1 MVQAN
6 LKKIVVI
13 CGPTAVGK
21 TAVATGLAQQFEGE
35 IINADS
41 GQVWR
46 GLNIGTA
53 KPTPAACQ
61 IIPHHVIDV
70 VNPDEHF
77 DASAYLRLADEAIW
91 QIISR
96 HKNAFVVGGT
106 GMYLRMLVHGL
117 CDAPPRDPDLRA
129 ELEKKIDAHGIERLH
144 ELLKKNDPVSASV
157 VHPRDRARIIRAL
170 EIFESTG
177 VPASEFYKRHQ
188 FIIQRYDAIKIGLD
202 LPRKELYQKI
212 DERVDNM
219 FNQGWIEEVK
229 GLMTHYTINQQ
240 AFAAIGYREL
250 MSHLKGETSFDVARD
265 LIKRNSRR
273 YAKRQL
279 TWFRADHEIHWFHPS
294 QLSEIAAIIRRF
306 LGSN

>member
-21 TAVATGLAQQFEGE
+21 TAVATQLAKQFEGE
-35 IINADS
+35 IVNADS

-53 KPTPAACQ
+53 KPNTTACQ
-61 IIPHHVIDV
+61 LVPHHVIDV

-77 DASAYLRLADEAIW
+77 DASSYLQLADDAIL
-91 QIISR
+91 QIITR
-96 HKNAFVVGGT
+96 HKNPFVVGGT

-117 CDAPPRDPDLRA
+117 CDAPPRDPALRA
-129 ELEKKIDAHGIERLH
+129 ELEKEIDAHGIERLH
-144 ELLKKNDPVSASV
+144 ERFKKIDPVSASV
-157 VHPRDRARIIRAL
+157 VHARDRTRIIRAL
-170 EIFESTG
+170 EVFEATG
-177 VPASEFYKRHQ
+177 IPASEFYKRHQ
-188 FIIQRYDAIKIGLD
+188 FEAQRYDAIKIGLD

-212 DERVDNM
+212 DERVDQM
-219 FNQGWIEEVK
+219 LKQGWIEEVEN
-229 GLMTHYTINQQ
+229 LMVHYNINQQ
-240 AFAAIGYREL
+240 AFAAIGYQEL
-250 MSHLKGETSFDVARD
+250 MSHIKGEIDFDTACD

-279 TWFRADHEIHWFHPS
+279 TWFRADHDIHWFHPS
-294 QLSEIAAIIRRF
+294 QMTEIADIIRRF